1 MIFFLEFLL
10 KIYFKSSKIPNDNR
24 YKYRYMLYSKGKL
37 FDGYKNFFKYQPNLS
52 KRNLH
57 FYYKENEFLKIWDYE
72 FSTNN
77 FGLVQKADI
86 YSDRDSILFLGDSF
100 TEGQGATPWIDNF
113 EGIISS
119 YQVINGGIIGTG
131 FQQFENI
138 YDHISENFRINKVV
152 IIYIGGDLRRGISI
166 ASDENILFIPDDE
179 KQLDNFLSEQQK
191 LRSKRKEKIKER
203 LRFIIRDMYLYN
215 ILRTQINTFR
225 LKNDLTIKKNFE
237 SIHSLVKKNN
247 DNIIFINI
255 KTANEIITGQ
265 ESYETKLLNKFFAQ
279 NKYSNYKCDLS
290 NNISNY
296 HEIDYHPNE
305 KGYDELFECVKK
317 ILKDNLIKN

>member
-1 MIFFLEFLL
+1 
-10 KIYFKSSKIPNDNR
+10 
-24 YKYRYMLYSKGKL
+24 MLYSKGKL

-77 FGLVQKADI
+77 FGLVQKSDI
-86 YSDRDSILFLGDSF
+86 YSDKDSILFLGDSF

-215 ILRTQINTFR
+215 ILRSQINTFR

-265 ESYETKLLNKFFAQ
+265 ESYETKLLNNFFIKH
-279 NKYSNYKCDLS
+279 NYPSYKCDLS
-290 NNISNY
+290 DDISNF
-296 HEIDYHPNE
+296 HEIDYHPNK
-305 KGYDELFECVKK
+305 KGYNEIFNCVKE
-317 ILKDNLIKN
+317 IIYGELIKS

>member
-1 MIFFLEFLL
+1 
-10 KIYFKSSKIPNDNR
+10 
-24 YKYRYMLYSKGKL
+24 MLYSKGKL

-77 FGLVQKADI
+77 FGLVQKSDI
-86 YSDRDSILFLGDSF
+86 YSDKDSILFLGDSF

-179 KQLDNFLSEQQK
+179 KQLDNFLNEQQK
-191 LRSKRKEKIKER
+191 LR
-203 LRFIIRDMYLYN
+203 
-215 ILRTQINTFR
+215 
-225 LKNDLTIKKNFE
+225 
-237 SIHSLVKKNN
+237 
-247 DNIIFINI
+247 
-255 KTANEIITGQ
+255 
-265 ESYETKLLNKFFAQ
+265 
-279 NKYSNYKCDLS
+279 
-290 NNISNY
+290 
-296 HEIDYHPNE
+296 
-305 KGYDELFECVKK
+305 
-317 ILKDNLIKN
+317 